1 MHAEADLPSIQEIET
16 VDSGR
21 IHALLW
27 EKEKQFFD
35 LYDNSPVAYFSVS
48 AADGSIINCNL
59 AAERLI
65 GRSQKKLSRMKVF
78 DLYADTKHGLPKAK
92 RVFKRFKAG
101 EAIEEAELQI
111 KNSAGKLVWVSL
123 WIRPVLDQ
131 NGKVIRSRSVLIDIS
146 RRKRT
151 EEALSRVLE
160 GVKEEV
166 EKRTAELA
174 EANKK
179 LWLEI
184 EERKQIEAN
193 LKKAREELE
202 QRVQERTRQ
211 LKASTD
217 ELNSKHKDLLKH
229 KSELEQLNNEL
240 LETNK
245 AISVL
250 AKNIDKSR
258 QDSES
263 SIARAINSNIMP
275 IIEDLQGT
283 KSLDNLQYH
292 LDTLAANMRSL
303 ANGLAGGQDLI
314 NALTQTEVRV
324 ATLIKNGLSSQAIA
338 KKLHVSLHT
347 VKTHRRNI
355 RKKLNVRNSSVNLVS
370 YLRSIM

>member
-1 MHAEADLPSIQEIET
+1 
-16 VDSGR
+16 
-21 IHALLW
+21 
-27 EKEKQFFD
+27 
-35 LYDNSPVAYFSVS
+35 
-48 AADGSIINCNL
+48 
-59 AAERLI
+59 
-65 GRSQKKLSRMKVF
+65 MKVF

-123 WIRPVLDQ
+123 WIRPVLDK

-160 GVKEEV
+160 GVKEVV

-292 LDTLAANMRSL
+292 
-303 ANGLAGGQDLI
+303 
-314 NALTQTEVRV
+314 
-324 ATLIKNGLSSQAIA
+324 
-338 KKLHVSLHT
+338 
-347 VKTHRRNI
+347 
-355 RKKLNVRNSSVNLVS
+355 
-370 YLRSIM
+370 